1 MNERIKGKSP
11 HEEEA
16 TMNKTT
22 KQIFQEVANGANLKL
37 KDTKLRVALKVKKK
51 VLYGRWSK
59 IAKLSGYKLI
69 SFLYKK
75 LQSGEI
81 VFEYYEYNVFL
92 RAYEKDNIINDDY
105 LYLAIKPEFIKK
117 GVKSYEPNPKLF

>member
-37 KDTKLRVALKVKKK
+37 KDTKLRVALKVKRKFFM
-51 VLYGRWSK
+51 VVGVRLP
-59 IAKLSGYKLI
+59 
-69 SFLYKK
+69 
-75 LQSGEI
+75 
-81 VFEYYEYNVFL
+81 N
-92 RAYEKDNIINDDY
+92 
-105 LYLAIKPEFIKK
+105 YLAI
-117 GVKSYEPNPKLF
+117 N